1 VSHPSGD
8 APPRLPHGYT
18 NATFTERPASSGEP
32 TVVKRYL
39 GPDQEERQG
48 REVWALQALAGR
60 FPVPPLLEHD
70 TGRIVIGYLAGVPGQ
85 ELLERMPVPVLHEVG
100 RAARRLHG
108 TDLGE
113 FLDQPGEG
121 SVLVHGDFGPQNML
135 LDASGHLAA
144 LVDWEFAHLGDP
156 IEDLAWAEWIVRTHH
171 PHLADVLGALFDGY
185 GSQPSWSQRHSAMLA
200 QCAQLLAFARRWS
213 SEAAAVWQRRIDA
226 TEAFGG

>member
-1 VSHPSGD
+1 VNSPPGD
-8 APPRLPHGYT
+8 APSRLPHGYT
-18 NATFTERPASSGEP
+18 NETFTGHRAASGEP

-39 GPDQEERQG
+39 GPDREERLG

-70 TGRIVIGYLAGVPGQ
+70 TSRIVVGYLAGVPGQ